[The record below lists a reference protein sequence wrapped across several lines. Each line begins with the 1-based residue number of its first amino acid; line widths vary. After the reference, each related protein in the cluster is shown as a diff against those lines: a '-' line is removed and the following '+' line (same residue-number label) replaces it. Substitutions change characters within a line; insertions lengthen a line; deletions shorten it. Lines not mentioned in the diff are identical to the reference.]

1 MAENQPTLEEWRR
14 LYEAAARIKEIA
26 PWEWLMEDDLFGVQN
41 PETSEFGFVSVMGTL
56 GEHFAISVY
65 LGSEGLYGFWDLEE
79 AGPFGNAEQV
89 LEIPQLQ
96 ASFEDRN
103 ELREQ
108 DRDLIKQLG
117 LKFRGRQ
124 AWPMFRSFRPGFVP
138 WFLEAAEVRFLTYV
152 LEQTIDVAQR
162 SQTDPALLEPPDDET
177 YLMRV
182 PQPAGT
188 GLVWSDQLMA
198 VPPPQETSISIRMD
212 MQALAALKSAPRGR
226 QTLEADFFMLP
237 MATQEE
243 RGARPYYPYM
253 LLVVEQQSGM
263 ILGTEMLKPE
273 STLTDMWGLIPL
285 HLVRQLHRIGLVPKE
300 IKVRSPLLLQLVQPL
315 AGELG
320 FKLKQSNKLSKL
332 DSAKEFLFQRFW

>member
-1 MAENQPTLEEWRR
+1 MAENQATLEEWRR

-65 LGSEGLYGFWDLEE
+65 LGPEGLYGFWNLEE
-79 AGPFGNAEQV
+79 AGPMGNPEQI

-103 ELREQ
+103 ELEQQ

-124 AWPMFRSFRPGFVP
+124 AWPMFRSYRPGFVP
-138 WFLEAAEVRFLTYV
+138 WFLEAAEVRFLTHV
-152 LEQTIDVAQR
+152 LEQAAEVALR
-162 SQTDPALLEPPDDET
+162 SQADPDLLEPPDDDT

-182 PQPAGT
+182 PQPAGDD
-188 GLVWSDQLMA
+188 LVWTDQLMA
-198 VPPPQETSISIRMD
+198 VPPPQPTPISLRMD

-226 QTLEADFFMLP
+226 QTLEADFFLLP

-253 LLVVEQQSGM
+253 LLMVEQQSGM
-263 ILGTEMLKPE
+263 ILGSEMLKPE
-273 STLTDMWGLIPL
+273 PTLMDMWGLIPL
-285 HLVRQLHRIGLVPKE
+285 NVAQQLYRMGVLPKE
-300 IKVRSPLLLQLVQPL
+300 IKTRSSLLLQLLQPL
-315 AGELG
+315 ANDLG
-320 FKLKQSNKLSKL
+320 FKLKESQKLSKL
-332 DSAKEFLFQRFW
+332 DSAKEFLLQRFW